1 MLLKA
6 NVPNKAPNNV
16 KLPQTESTG
25 DSDDHFK
32 TSPAG
37 THNRLNGSSVSFI
50 PTARCGLPSRRH
62 MLARTRRIYPQDR
75 AGSPRLVRH
84 MRQAPGVKF
93 IMPTFNPE
101 THPFEDQ
108 PIWLRVT
115 KAGMH
120 EPETV
125 ACMAARCFNT
135 QDYHQLLASGVLWFH
150 DGKKPSGFLL
160 DTPGPSGVISH
171 VGGLWVHPDNR
182 GDGLSWIVPRLLGA
196 VTLSAWHQEYHTGLV
211 QEGLVGKGVPG
222 RNYGVGSMD
231 LCIDGWFEPTN
242 RHERI
247 YSAITTR
254 TEMLERMSID
264 LDQIVRESDKKVRD
278 HAPVTRHR
286 NH

>member
-1 MLLKA
+1 MTTSKLHPPAPITGSTVLPYPSYRPLVAAYQAAATCLLERDGFTLKIERD
-6 NVPNKAPNNV
+6 
-16 KLPQTESTG
+16 LH
-25 DSDDHFK
+25 DW
-32 TSPAG
+32 
-37 THNRLNGSSVSFI
+37 
-50 PTARCGLPSRRH
+50 
-62 MLARTRRIYPQDR
+62 
-75 AGSPRLVRH
+75 VRH